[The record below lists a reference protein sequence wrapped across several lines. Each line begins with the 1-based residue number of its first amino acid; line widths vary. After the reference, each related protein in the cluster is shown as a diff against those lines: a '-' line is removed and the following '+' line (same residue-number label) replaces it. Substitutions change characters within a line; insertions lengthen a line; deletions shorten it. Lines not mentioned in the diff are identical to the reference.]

1 MGGANVLMFCLLCV
15 LLQDALN
22 TLNDVIQILRSCSKN
37 IEVRNTT
44 LLTYRRLTL
53 LLYANLK
60 ANIYMTVT

>member
-1 MGGANVLMFCLLCV
+1 MGGANVLMFWLLCV

-44 LLTYRRLTL
+44 LRT
-53 LLYANLK
+53 
-60 ANIYMTVT
+60 

>member
-1 MGGANVLMFCLLCV
+1 MGGANVLIFWLLCV

-44 LLTYRRLTL
+44 LRTQRRHTL